1 MLIVVDLVVKYGV
14 SIVYIMEVM
23 VIVKTYSNWLVH

>member
-14 SIVYIMEVM
+14 LIVYIMEVM